1 MIPKNENVTEEMVE
15 ILESLHN
22 YVPVV
27 NTNGEERYDPVLL
40 GGDQLTSARAITAKK
55 TRVTSRGL
63 TGLRGLVPFASDWH
77 AKVNYE
83 GVSLQV
89 KLTHT

>member
-27 NTNGEERYDPVLL
+27 NTNGEELYDPVLL
-40 GGDQLTSARAITAKK
+40 GGDQLTSARVITAKK
-55 TRVTSRGL
+55 NKSHKQGVDRSSR
-63 TGLRGLVPFASDWH
+63 TCPIC
-77 AKVNYE
+77 
-83 GVSLQV
+83 Q
-89 KLTHT
+89 